1 MNSASI
7 LILETRQ
14 LKLLDY
20 YYGYDYGHDFYT
32 IIGQFNKFNLFDAT
46 IHTTEYWSW
55 EPNLQ
60 LTLSLF
66 DGRVFSLNFSILSL
80 TVYMNFLSY
89 RCPMDLTH
97 TRK

>member
-7 LILETRQ
+7 LTLEMRQ

-20 YYGYDYGHDFYT
+20 YYGYDYGHDFYA

>member
-1 MNSASI
+1 MNSANT
-7 LILETRQ
+7 LTLEMRQ

-20 YYGYDYGHDFYT
+20 YYGYDYGHDFYA

>member
-7 LILETRQ
+7 LTLEMRQ

-20 YYGYDYGHDFYT
+20 HYDYDYGHDVYT
-32 IIGQFNKFNLFDAT
+32 IVGQFNKFNLFDAT

-89 RCPMDLTH
+89 RCPMNLTH